1 MKNPD
6 RPLAPHVRS
15 AIHGAQA
22 KMSAGPDRPLAS
34 HVKAAIQAKPAVPA
48 KPAVQA
54 KPAIPARPAAA
65 APDRALPPSH
75 PPQRPALPAAQP
87 KAFLPRPPGR
97 MRAIQRAQDPKAP
110 PPNKFWVK
118 DDQGRYEWQEK
129 KMNPNDYY
137 SIGESHRS
145 KLVSYPVYKKV
156 PQDLKDGLG
165 TGIDHTIWD
174 PLAAPLSKKVTKQ
187 GARAIVEHLF
197 TQFCGS
203 GGTGYAVMGTS
214 GPQVFDQANDNTNSC
229 IGLASSFQA
238 VLKVH
243 GIKSELAEVRTG
255 KQPPFIVKVTKFID
269 SRVHGHIYCNGS
281 RVEGFYKFTNHTA
294 LWVPELSLYYDPMAS
309 TRYAKLDID
318 AELKQVGEGVFES
331 IKGSGP
337 MEVSKGRAFVLTE
350 VSGKDAE
357 EPGGFRKMT
366 LTCQQ

>member
-1 MKNPD
+1 MKSPD

-22 KMSAGPDRPLAS
+22 KMSSGPDRPLAA

-54 KPAIPARPAAA
+54 KPAVPARPAAA
-65 APDRALPPSH
+65 TPARALPTSH
-75 PPQRPALPAAQP
+75 PPQRPAPP
-87 KAFLPRPPGR
+87 KAVLPGPPGR
-97 MRAIQRAQDPKAP
+97 VRAVQRAQDPKAP
-110 PPNKFWVK
+110 PPKKFWVK
-118 DDQGRYEWQEK
+118 DDQDQYEWHGK
-129 KMNPNDYY
+129 KMNPDDYY

-145 KLVSYPVYKKV
+145 KIFSYPVYKKV

-174 PLAAPLSKKVTKQ
+174 PLAAPLSKNLSKQ
-187 GARAIVEHLF
+187 GTSAIVEHLF

-214 GPQVFDQANDNTNSC
+214 GPQVFDRANDNANSC

-243 GIKSELAEVRTG
+243 GIKSELAAVRTG
-255 KQPPFIVKVTKFID
+255 NQPPFIVRVTKFID
-269 SRVHGHIYCNGS
+269 SRVHSHIYYNGS
-281 RVEGFYKFTNHTA
+281 RLEGFYKFTNHTA
-294 LWVPELSLYYDPMAS
+294 LWVPELSRFYDPMATTS
-309 TRYAKLDID
+309 YAKLDVD
-318 AELKQVGEGVFES
+318 AELKQVGDGVFES
-331 IKGSGP
+331 IPSSGP